1 MNVNARPTTSVLI
14 LCLLWLASAF
24 TWPPVQAQDQPAAT
38 VRITLLHLNDVYQ
51 AAPVDQGARGGLARV
66 ATLRRTIMAESP
78 HTLLLLGGDTI
89 SPSVASSIFRG
100 QQMIAAWNAVGLDYA
115 VFGNHE
121 FDFGDDVLR
130 QRIKESR
137 FVWLG
142 ANVIDKK
149 AKKPFGGAAAFVVH
163 QFGGIKLGIF
173 GLCLPET
180 KFQSNPGPDV
190 AFYDPYLTARQMVRR
205 LRAQGATVIV
215 ALTHMSMEQDKRLAR
230 MVPEIDVILG
240 GHEHTLLQ
248 SLSGRTPIF
257 KMWSDARLLGRI
269 DLHVH
274 ARSGKLQSMDWQII
288 PVTADVA
295 EDAAVV
301 AVINEYENKL
311 SVELDKVVGTTT
323 VVLDARQQTNRSQE
337 TNLGNFIADA
347 FRAYAG
353 ADVALVNGGSIR
365 SNTTYGPGAITKRD
379 VRSILPFE
387 NPIVKIQITG
397 ATLRA
402 ALEHGVSRVAETTEA
417 GLFLQVSGLRFSFDG
432 GRPPGS
438 RVVDVLVNGQPLDNT
453 KTYTLATSLF
463 LASGGDGYAML
474 RGMPYLIAPEAGQV
488 DFAILADA
496 IAAQGTIAPQTEGR
510 IRRLDRPK

>member
-1 MNVNARPTTSVLI
+1 MNIKTRPIRWILI
-14 LCLLWLASAF
+14 LWVFCVGLACM
-24 TWPPVQAQDQPAAT
+24 PPPAQAQAT
-38 VRITLLHLNDVYQ
+38 PEPVVRVTLLHVNDVYQ
-51 AAPVDQGARGGLARV
+51 AAPVDQGARGGLARI

-142 ANVIDKK
+142 ANVIDKR
-149 AKKPFGGAAAFVVH
+149 AKRPFGGAAAFVIR
-163 QFGGIKLGIF
+163 QFEGIKIGIF

-190 AFYDPYLTARQMVRR
+190 AFYDPYLTARQMVRQ
-205 LRAQGATVIV
+205 LRAGGATVIV

-230 MVPEIDVILG
+230 MVPEIDLILG

-257 KMWSDARLLGRI
+257 KMWSDARLLGRV
-269 DLHVH
+269 DLHIH
-274 ARSGKLQSMDWQII
+274 ARSGKLLSMDWQII

-295 EDAAVV
+295 EDAAVA

-323 VVLDARQQTNRSQE
+323 VELDARQQTNRSRE

-353 ADVALVNGGSIR
+353 ADAALVNGGSIR
-365 SNTTYGPGAITKRD
+365 SNTTYGPGPITKRD

-387 NPIVKIQITG
+387 NPIVKIQVTG

-402 ALEHGVSRVAETTEA
+402 ALEHGVSRVAEAIEA
-417 GLFLQVSGLRFSFDG
+417 GLFPQVSGLRFTFDG
-432 GRPPGS
+432 RRPPGS
-438 RVVDVLVNGQPLDNT
+438 RVVDVTINGEPLDNA
-453 KTYTLATSLF
+453 KTYTLATSSF
-463 LASGGDGYAML
+463 VAAGGDGYTML
-474 RGMPYLIAPEAGQV
+474 RGMPYLIAPEAAQV
-488 DFAILADA
+488 DFAILSDA
-496 IAAQGTIAPQTEGR
+496 IAAKGTIAPQTDGR
-510 IRRLDRPK
+510 IRRLDQPK